1 MLFEKEMKITG
12 DTDTYELH
20 PNIKAYALKDV
31 GFQVSN
37 AGNYTLE
44 RSVDPTSPYNKNQM
58 LKVVVAKDL
67 SGFKMSTT
75 NASGNARVNIFKGAH
90 AEGNVEQYHFIL
102 QNLIDREI
110 LQKKA

>member
-1 MLFEKEMKITG
+1 MLFQKAMKIEG

-20 PNIKAYALKDV
+20 PNVKAYALKDV

-58 LKVVVAKDL
+58 LKITIAKDL
-67 SGFKMSTT
+67 SGFKMATT
-75 NASGNARVNIFKGAH
+75 NASGNRRVNIFKGAH
-90 AEGNVEQYHFIL
+90 AEGNVEQYHFVL
-102 QNLIDREI
+102 QNLMDREI
-110 LQKKA
+110 LQKK

>member
-1 MLFEKEMKITG
+1 MLFEKQMQIDG
-12 DTDTYELH
+12 DTDVYELD

-44 RSVDPTSPYNKNQM
+44 RSVDPTSPYNRNQM
-58 LKVVVAKDL
+58 LKITIAKDL
-67 SGFKMSTT
+67 SGFKMATT
-75 NASGNARVNIFKGAH
+75 NASGNRRLNIFKGPH
-90 AEGNVEQYHFIL
+90 AEGNVEQYHFIM

-110 LQKKA
+110 LRKQ

>member
-1 MLFEKEMKITG
+1 VLFEKQMQVDG
-12 DTDTYELH
+12 DADVYELN
-20 PNIKAYALKDV
+20 PNVKPYALKDV
-31 GFQVSN
+31 GFQLSN

-44 RSVDPTSPYNKNQM
+44 RSVDPTSPYNRNQM
-58 LKVVVAKDL
+58 LRVVVAKDL

-75 NASGNARVNIFKGAH
+75 NASGNRRVNIFKGAH

-110 LQKKA
+110 IQKKA

>member
-1 MLFEKEMKITG
+1 MLFAKEMKIEG
-12 DTDTYELH
+12 DTDVYVLH
-20 PNIKAYALKDV
+20 PNVKSYALKDV
-31 GFQVSN
+31 GFQISH

-58 LKVVVAKDL
+58 LRVTVAKDL
-67 SGFKMSTT
+67 SGFKMATT
-75 NASGNARVNIFKGAH
+75 NASGNSRVNIFKGTH

-110 LQKKA
+110 LQKKQ

>member
-1 MLFEKEMKITG
+1 MLFGQEMQIDG
-12 DTDTYELH
+12 DPDVYVLH
-20 PNIKAYALKDV
+20 PNIKSYALKDV

-58 LKVVVAKDL
+58 LKITIAKDL
-67 SGFKMSTT
+67 SGFKMATT
-75 NASGNARVNIFKGAH
+75 NASGNRRLNIFKGPH

-102 QNLIDREI
+102 QNLMDREI
-110 LQKKA
+110 LKKK

>member
-1 MLFEKEMKITG
+1 MLFEKEMQIAG

-20 PNIKAYALKDV
+20 PNIKSYALKDV

-44 RSVDPTSPYNKNQM
+44 RSVDPTSPYNKNRM
-58 LKVVVAKDL
+58 LKIVVSKDL

-75 NASGNARVNIFKGAH
+75 NASGNARINIFKGAN
-90 AEGNVEQYHFIL
+90 AEGNVEQYHFIM
-102 QNLIDREI
+102 QNLLDREI
-110 LQKKA
+110 LKKK

>member
-1 MLFEKEMKITG
+1 MLFKKEMQVDG
-12 DTDTYELH
+12 DTDVYELH

-58 LKVVVAKDL
+58 LKVVVSKDL

-75 NASGNARVNIFKGAH
+75 NASGNARVNIFKGLH
-90 AEGNVEQYHFIL
+90 AEGNVEQYHFII
-102 QNLIDREI
+102 QNLLDREI

>member
-1 MLFEKEMKITG
+1 MLFEKTMQVDG
-12 DTDTYELH
+12 DKDTYELH
-20 PNIKAYALKDV
+20 PNVKPYALKDV

-58 LKVVVAKDL
+58 LKVIVAKDL

-110 LQKKA
+110 LQKK

>member
-1 MLFEKEMKITG
+1 MLFEKTMQVDG

-20 PNIKAYALKDV
+20 PNVKPYALKDV

-37 AGNYTLE
+37 AGNYMLE

-58 LKVVVAKDL
+58 LKVIVAKDL

-110 LQKKA
+110 LQKK